1 MRLSIV
7 RSWRGISMSI
17 SSTPV
22 WTVQLS
28 VKTVIRLSVE
38 ELGIGENL
46 TYFILLFT
54 CPCPERPVILSN
66 SLASGQTQREA
77 DLIGELI
84 EMQVL

>member
-1 MRLSIV
+1 M
-7 RSWRGISMSI
+7 
-17 SSTPV
+17 
-22 WTVQLS
+22 
-28 VKTVIRLSVE
+28 TVIRLSVE

-66 SLASGQTQREA
+66 SLASGGQTQREA
-77 DLIGELI
+77 DLIGALI